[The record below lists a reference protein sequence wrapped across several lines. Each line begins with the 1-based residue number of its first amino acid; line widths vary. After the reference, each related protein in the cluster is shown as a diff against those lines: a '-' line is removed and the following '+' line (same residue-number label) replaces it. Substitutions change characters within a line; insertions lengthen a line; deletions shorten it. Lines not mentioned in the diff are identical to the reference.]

1 MKMVRDCPQ
10 AKWFPS
16 RHRFALFRL
25 LALIRLRLSEPP
37 KMDVDHLLLAIDPDQ
52 SAAEHYIITLW
63 IIITLTCY
71 FASMVAWPIA
81 FLIAATVIQAGIV
94 VGGLVVRGATS
105 EIHSK
110 RNSFFLMTAIVATSV
125 YFAMQTLPARY
136 VAWFFLAMVSL
147 NALAW
152 LILRILR
159 NTVRELETQCAS

>member
-1 MKMVRDCPQ
+1 MVRDCPQ

-25 LALIRLRLSEPP
+25 LSLVRAKFSKPP

-52 SAAEHYIITLW
+52 SAVEHYIITLL

-71 FASMVAWPIA
+71 FSSMVAWPIA
-81 FLIAATVIQAGIV
+81 FLIAATAIQACIV

-105 EIHSK
+105 EIHLK
-110 RNSFFLMTAIVATSV
+110 RNSFFLMTAIVATSL
-125 YFAMQTLPARY
+125 YFAMQTSSARY
-136 VAWFFLAMVSL
+136 VAWFFLGMVSL
-147 NALAW
+147 NALSW

-159 NTVRELETQCAS
+159 NTVRELEAQCAS